1 MVQVKRVVKP
11 PVCYGITLSV
21 GVRHMLAH
29 PLEGQRIDQS
39 DMHRKTLIL
48 CVALGM
54 LAVVAVA
61 GSTSALYAG
70 ASQTSME
77 LQEQNY
83 DGSNEPDNPDC
94 PDPSQYSEYS
104 EYGHDCAVPNDPN
117 PNDHPLMFGDDF
129 TEVKWNSHWFFYGP
143 GQHEPGYQGASYAFR
158 SWPVKED
165 FNMEYYE
172 FVGIYAP
179 WGRFGGNSAGEC
191 TVADTQAAGIDRGN
205 DGASEYHSTT
215 GGGDDSLVSAIQNS
229 KVNATYGYFQ
239 FAGPDSFGDRNI
251 PLNSSDAFVAALGDC
266 WANPKEEGWYR
277 MTIWFNGTA
286 YDGSDVEWK
295 GYNHWQYFCS
305 DCENRQDAIEKF
317 GPPGT
322 NPDNPWKDTT
332 VSTAST
338 ATATATATPTVT
350 PTPTASGSDSTS
362 TPSPTPGSGNE
373 QTATATPPPTA
384 TPTPTATDTPTP
396 TATATATETAS
407 PTPADQSGA
416 NTPTETATATS
427 GGGSNDAQQT
437 PDEGS
442 PTAQSGPG
450 FGFVVA
456 LLGTLVAALLVV
468 RRS

>member
-1 MVQVKRVVKP
+1 
-11 PVCYGITLSV
+11 
-21 GVRHMLAH
+21 
-29 PLEGQRIDQS
+29 
-39 DMHRKTLIL
+39 MHRKTLTL
-48 CVALGM
+48 CVALGI
-54 LAVVAVA
+54 LAIVAVA

-94 PDPSQYSEYS
+94 PDPSEYSEYS
-104 EYGHDCAVPNDPN
+104 EYGHDCAAPNDPS

-129 TEVKWNSHWFFYGP
+129 TEVKWNSHWFFYGQ

-179 WGRFGGNSAGEC
+179 WGRFGGDSAGEC

-205 DGASEYHSTT
+205 DGASKYHSTR

-229 KVNATYGYFQ
+229 NINSTYGYFQ

-251 PLNSSDAFVAALGDC
+251 PLNHSDSFVAALGDC
-266 WANPKEEGWYR
+266 WANPEEPGWYR
-277 MTIWFNGTA
+277 MTIWINGTN
-286 YDGSDVEWK
+286 YQGEEIGWK

-332 VSTAST
+332 VSTAS
-338 ATATATATPTVT
+338 TATATATPTVT

-427 GGGSNDAQQT
+427 GGGSNDAQQA

-456 LLGTLVAALLVV
+456 LLGTLVAALLAV